1 MTWRAARCPESSAP
15 WAVVGGRT
23 RRGLAGEKEPV
34 ADWRG
39 DRLMVERLRSRGQV
53 GAEVKGVW
61 ILAPPRNQAP
71 RDVGDATASTTTAC
85 GKDPG
90 PKQDSPGSEL
100 GKPTEV
106 EIGPIGRVSRHRAT
120 GSSP

>member
-1 MTWRAARCPESSAP
+1 MA
-15 WAVVGGRT
+15 GGRT

-39 DRLMVERLRSRGQV
+39 DRLTVERLRSRGQV
-53 GAEVKGVW
+53 GVGAKRVW

-71 RDVGDATASTTTAC
+71 GDVGDATVSTTTAR

-90 PKQDSPGSEL
+90 PKQGSPGSEL
-100 GKPTEV
+100 EKPTAV
-106 EIGPIGRVSRHRAT
+106 EIGPHRPSMPTPSRRIVAVN
-120 GSSP
+120 